1 MTPAWGSV
9 PVKSNVRW
17 SPALVVATVILCRPR
32 SPSWDWSWYPVADQ
46 VPSRR
51 AVSLSRSWASASFI
65 IRFITA
71 LTVSAPYW
79 SMRACSRSR
88 PTLLAPILA
97 RRSSPMSSGTRER
110 RTHRSATSRWSC
122 PSRTTLTGGVGSDS
136 ENTSV
141 AAGGEAPV
149 PTPAQVRLVGDR
161 AGPRE
166 QLAVVEDRLVDD
178 HVVLVQAAADPR
190 VVAQEHVALGDA
202 GIGGPVT
209 QGPVD
214 GQVDRSD
221 EHGVVE
227 ADLDFLAEIVADGE
241 VEVVG
246 VGDDRRAGHALER
259 LAHLVGDRPQPVP
272 DHFVGERVEL
282 VDLFWPNGMGLQPR
296 RKRPAQFLRGDRPT
310 GEDLR

>member
-17 SPALVVATVILCRPR
+17 SPALVVVTVILCRPR

-46 VPSRR
+46 VPSGR
-51 AVSLSRSWASASFI
+51 AVSLSRSRASASFI

-79 SMRACSRSR
+79 
-88 PTLLAPILA
+88 A

-214 GQVDRSD
+214 GQVDRAD
-221 EHGVVE
+221 EHGVVQ
-227 ADLDFLAEIVADGE
+227 ADLDFLAELVADGE

-246 VGDDRRAGHALER
+246 VGDDRRAGHPLER
-259 LAHLVGDRPQPVP
+259 LAHLVGDRPEPVP
-272 DHFVGERVEL
+272 NHFIGERVEL
-282 VDLFWPNGMGLQPR
+282 IDQFGPNGVGYQPR
-296 RKRPAQFLRGDRPT
+296 RKRPAQFLRVDGPA
-310 GEDLR
+310 GEDLGS